1 MEGKRYPSQRADSFI
16 VRFDKAGMRDHL
28 KQTAA
33 ANRRSMN
40 AEINARL
47 EASFEAEK
55 ENAQPAA
62 TGQAF
67 VQQ

>member
-1 MEGKRYPSQRADSFI
+1 MPGVLVKMPPAVKQRIQAAAASRFCSMNSEI
-16 VRFDKAGMRDHL
+16 VR
-28 KQTAA
+28 
-33 ANRRSMN
+33 
-40 AEINARL
+40 RL
-47 EASFEAEK
+47 VESLEK

>member
-1 MEGKRYPSQRADSFI
+1 MKGARAMPGVLVKMPPAVKQRIQAAAASRFCSMNSEI
-16 VRFDKAGMRDHL
+16 VR
-28 KQTAA
+28 
-33 ANRRSMN
+33 
-40 AEINARL
+40 RL
-47 EASFEAEK
+47 VESLEK